1 MQVIVYEHVSSG
13 GFAGEPLPAGIL
25 SEGFAMLR
33 AVSSDLQAAGHDVTV
48 LLDSRV
54 AAFNPPLDADNIM
67 QVSSAGE
74 AEKIL
79 GKTTKPADAA
89 LVIAPES
96 GQVLQSIVER
106 IEAAGLQSLNCLASG
121 IARVASKANL
131 YAHINSLGVHVPET
145 LLFMDTY
152 GVEKVTAAIQRK
164 MRFPVVFKP
173 LSGTSCAGLSLVQS
187 PCQISVAIDR
197 IRKSSTDSQFVVQ
210 QFIEGTAASVSIIS
224 TGREAVP
231 VSLNKQDVTLGAP
244 EADSSYNG
252 GEVPF
257 DSTLKE
263 KAFAAAKRVVDAF
276 GGLRGY
282 VGVDV
287 VLTKEDVFVVDVNP
301 RLTTSY
307 VGLRKVSLFNPA
319 EVMLNAVLD
328 GELPK
333 KTSLSGYA
341 CFSKVS
347 LPKPAASALPEIYPL
362 KEVVSPPFPFAG
374 DVDVC
379 ALVEAHG
386 AKLQDAQLN
395 LREAKE
401 RLQRICHG
409 GT

>member
-1 MQVIVYEHVSSG
+1 MQVILYEHVSSG
-13 GFAGEPLPAGIL
+13 GFASEPLPAGIL

-33 AVSSDLQAAGHDVTV
+33 ALSSDLQAAGHGVTV
-48 LLDSRV
+48 LLDSRL
-54 AAFNPPLDADNIM
+54 AALNPPLDADHILR
-67 QVSSAGE
+67 VSSAGE
-74 AEKIL
+74 TEKVL
-79 GKTTKPADAA
+79 GKTTELADAA

-96 GQVLQSIVER
+96 DQVLRSIVER
-106 IEAAGLQSLNCLASG
+106 IEATGLRSLNCLASG
-121 IARVASKANL
+121 IDRVASKANL
-131 YAHINSLGVHVPET
+131 YAHIKSLGVRVPET
-145 LLFMDTY
+145 LLFTDVY
-152 GVEKVTAAIQRK
+152 GAEKVTAAIQRK

-187 PCQISVAIDR
+187 PCQIAVAIDR
-197 IRKSSTDSQFVVQ
+197 IKKSSTDSQFVVQ
-210 QFIEGTAASVSIIS
+210 QFIEGTAASVSLIS
-224 TGREAVP
+224 TGREALP

-252 GEVPF
+252 GEVPL

-263 KAFAAAKRVVDAF
+263 KTFAATKHVVEAF

-287 VLTKEDVFVVDVNP
+287 VLTKEAVFVVDVNP

-307 VGLRKVSLFNPA
+307 VGLRKVALFNPA
-319 EVMLNAVLD
+319 EVMLNAVLE

-347 LPKPAASALPEIYPL
+347 LPKPAASALSEIYPL
-362 KEVVSPPFPFAG
+362 KEVVSPPFPFAEA
-374 DVDVC
+374 VDAC
-379 ALVEAHG
+379 SLVEAHG

-409 GT
+409 GA